1 MRRSWLTCGAV
12 AIAAVTAYAV
22 VSGNAQQTRP
32 DRGGEQGGERSEPT
46 DRKLLSYGIGFYLG
60 EEVRNGLEMDGVVA
74 DLDLVN
80 RGFTDGLHAKAAAY
94 DEETMDAIMFVV
106 DVEMQRRTAERMYE
120 NDPQFRAL
128 ADRNRKRSQAYFE
141 TYAKGANVRKLRE
154 GVLYEVKQAGDGSKP
169 MAGDIVEVTFRAA
182 LADGDVYARG
192 ERAIFDLDDVRP
204 TASEIVQQM
213 AEGSKWHIV
222 VAPEAAYG
230 LAGDPPLVGPNEVVI
245 VDIELHAIR

>member
-1 MRRSWLTCGAV
+1 
-12 AIAAVTAYAV
+12 
-22 VSGNAQQTRP
+22 
-32 DRGGEQGGERSEPT
+32 
-46 DRKLLSYGIGFYLG
+46 
-60 EEVRNGLEMDGVVA
+60 
-74 DLDLVN
+74 
-80 RGFTDGLHAKAAAY
+80 
-94 DEETMDAIMFVV
+94 
-106 DVEMQRRTAERMYE
+106 
-120 NDPQFRAL
+120 
-128 ADRNRKRSQAYFE
+128 
-141 TYAKGANVRKLRE
+141 
-154 GVLYEVKQAGDGSKP
+154 VLYEVKQAGDGSKP